1 MWSLRH
7 VLFCFISVC
16 LSQLANAQL
25 CTPPLLEFTANSD
38 IAERPTD
45 NRIYI
50 YADAFSA
57 EQNDSLALQG
67 NVQVLRKDD
76 SLFSERVLLNNQR
89 LVLDQPFIY
98 VSDANKIQAS
108 SATIDQQTQQADFAN
123 AELFDAESNATF
135 NAERIAQLNAVEKQL
150 TKIRY
155 TRCETNKR
163 YWELR
168 AASIRLNN
176 ETGRGLAKHAHLRLF
191 GVPFFYLPL
200 FSFPINDKRASGF
213 LYPAFARSSTRGD
226 EINIPYYWNIRPQS
240 DATFNLRNMSKRGQ
254 QLNTEWR
261 HLTAH
266 SKTVLY
272 TENLYD
278 EVLATQR
285 HLYYVNHDG
294 RYGAWQSRVSAYALA
309 DPEHIDDLATESG
322 SDYLGDYLA
331 EDTYL
336 RNRIDISRR
345 GNQWQ
350 FNSKIQTYEFADSSA
365 TEADAP
371 YQLYPQLSFRRT
383 QNLADTTTHFR
394 SEWTQFAH
402 ATKTDAGIRWVNALD
417 ITKNYSQASGYIKP
431 QLTLHATQYDLDNN
445 LATTRNIPISS
456 IDSGLFF
463 DRYTP
468 QYQQTLEPRL
478 FLLYVP
484 FDAQNDLPDFDTDN
498 IDENVNTLFARN
510 RFTGSDRIGDAELA
524 TVGLTSRLYN
534 RQSKRETLRL
544 QLAQRFYFA
553 DQLVSLEDNAID
565 TRRKSATFTRVNWQI
580 INDWSLRH
588 DAQFANSENKTS
600 ASRFSL
606 QYRRSNDQL
615 FYISHNRDNIDLDQ
629 VDINGRYRLG
639 PQWVILGKYQY
650 DIENKQNIQKFA
662 GVEFENCCLALRV
675 VAQTLLEND
684 QQQNNL
690 SLQLSLK
697 GLSTLGDT
705 DSSITNGITN
715 FNDNF

>member
-1 MWSLRH
+1 MA
-7 VLFCFISVC
+7 I
-16 LSQLANAQL
+16 AQL
-25 CTPPLLEFTANSD
+25 CTPPLLEFASNTAL
-38 IAERPTD
+38 ARPTD
-45 NRIYI
+45 DRIFI

-57 EQNDSLALQG
+57 DQNDTLALQG
-67 NVQVLRKDD
+67 NVQVLRKND
-76 SLFSERVLLNNQR
+76 SLFSERVLLNKQR
-89 LVLDQPFIY
+89 LVMDESFLYI
-98 VSDANKIQAS
+98 SDDNKIQAS
-108 SATIDQQTQQADFAN
+108 SATIDQQSEQADFTD
-123 AELFDAESNATF
+123 AELFDAQSNATF
-135 NAERIAQLNAVEKQL
+135 NAARIAQLNADEKQL
-150 TKIRY
+150 TQIRY
-155 TRCETNKR
+155 TRCEANKR

-176 ETGRGLAKHAHLRLF
+176 QTGRGLAKHAHLRLF
-191 GVPFFYLPL
+191 GVPFFYLPI
-200 FSFPINDKRASGF
+200 FSFPIDDRRASGF
-213 LYPAFARSSTRGD
+213 LYPAFARSSARGD

-261 HLTAH
+261 HLSSN

-278 EVLATQR
+278 EIVAQHR
-285 HLYYVNHDG
+285 HLYYLNHDG

-322 SDYLGDYLA
+322 SDYLGDYIA
-331 EDTYL
+331 DDTYL
-336 RNRIDISRR
+336 RNRVDVSRR

-350 FNSKIQTYEFADSSA
+350 FDGKIQTYEFADSSA
-365 TEADAP
+365 NEADAP
-371 YQLYPQLSFRRT
+371 YQLYPQLAFRRT
-383 QNLADTTTHFR
+383 LNMANTATQFR

-402 ATKTDAGIRWVNALD
+402 NTKTDAGIRWVNTLD
-417 ITKNYSQASGYIKP
+417 ISKNYSQASGYIKP
-431 QLTLHATQYDLDNN
+431 QLTLHATHYDLDNK
-445 LATTRNIPISS
+445 LSTTRNIPITSM
-456 IDSGLFF
+456 DAGLFF
-463 DRYTP
+463 DRYTATT
-468 QYQQTLEPRL
+468 QQTLEPRL

-484 FDAQNDLPDFDTDN
+484 FEAQNDLPDFDTDN

-544 QLAQRFYFA
+544 QLGQRFYFA
-553 DQLVSLEDNAID
+553 DQQVSLDETALD
-565 TRRKSATFTRVNWQI
+565 TRRKSAIFTRMNWQI
-580 INDWSLRH
+580 RNHWSLRH
-588 DAQFANSENKTS
+588 DAQLANSENET
-600 ASRFSL
+600 AETRFSL

-639 PQWVILGKYQY
+639 AQWVILGKYQY
-650 DIENKQNIQKFA
+650 DFENKQNIQKFA
-662 GVEFENCCLALRV
+662 GVEYENCCLALRV

-690 SLQLSLK
+690 ALQLSLK

-705 DSSITNGITN
+705 DSSITNGIN
-715 FNDNF
+715 GFNDNF